1 MIKRKTKLLLAT
13 FLCFFCSLSF
23 ASVSDNPIDKLLDL
37 SGLTKQVREFPG
49 LVKAGMEQA
58 RQQGAEIPEDLFV
71 KMLKSADKSILP
83 SEILDEIRSS
93 LNKTISE
100 DEAQKLL
107 KWFESDLGKNIT
119 VAEEKASTPEAYQ
132 QMIGNAQ
139 ALLTDSKR
147 VEFAKRLDN
156 LLGVTDMTMNIQN
169 YSGLAVF
176 SAIMTAVTPDQPLN
190 IEAYKSQM
198 LAMEPQMRANIEQIV
213 IISFIYSY
221 KTIDDKSLEKYEAFL
236 NNPTTVK
243 FYNVVMES
251 MNKGI
256 ETSTS
261 NWAVEIGSIIKDK
274 VNKTNS
280 ADVKSRAAD

>member
-13 FLCFFCSLSF
+13 FLCLFCSLSF

-58 RQQGAEIPEDLFV
+58 RQQGTSIPEDLFS

-93 LNKTISE
+93 LNKTISK
-100 DEAQKLL
+100 DEAKKLL

-119 VAEEKASTPEAYQ
+119 VAEKKASTPEAYQ

-147 VEFAKRLDN
+147 VEFAKRLDK
-156 LLGVTDMTMNIQN
+156 LLGATDMTMNIQN

-221 KTIDDKSLEKYEAFL
+221 KTIDDK
-236 NNPTTVK
+236 
-243 FYNVVMES
+243 
-251 MNKGI
+251 
-256 ETSTS
+256 
-261 NWAVEIGSIIKDK
+261 GSIR
-274 VNKTNS
+274 NF
-280 ADVKSRAAD
+280 